1 MTLNTSNSNRHDAT
15 LEQAVR
21 NALDRYTPLR
31 MWQHSFQIHASD
43 GKVTLTGSARSQAEK
58 QIAGSL
64 ARAVKDVTSVENQLI
79 ADGDLEIAI
88 AQALAADAR
97 TRDAFPG
104 VLVGVV
110 FGTVYLKGTAVSD
123 DVKKA
128 ASEIAS
134 KIGGI
139 LRVSNELVVLA
150 KPTA

>member
-1 MTLNTSNSNRHDAT
+1 MTPNTANSTQHDAT
-15 LEQAVR
+15 LEQSVR

-31 MWQHSFQIHASD
+31 VWQHSIQIQANNGAVVLS
-43 GKVTLTGSARSQAEK
+43 GCARSQAEK
-58 QIAGSL
+58 EVAGNL
-64 ARAVKDVTSVENQLI
+64 ARAVKGVTAVENRLI

-128 ASEIAS
+128 ASEITS
-134 KIGGI
+134 KIAGI
-139 LRVSNELVVLA
+139 LRVSNELTVPA
-150 KPTA
+150 KAAA

>member
-1 MTLNTSNSNRHDAT
+1 MTPNTSNSTQQDTR

-21 NALDRYTPLR
+21 RALDHYAPLR
-31 MWQHSFQIHASD
+31 MWQHSIQIQANNGTVVLS
-43 GKVTLTGSARSQAEK
+43 GCARSQAEK
-58 QIAGSL
+58 EVAGNL
-64 ARAVKDVTSVENQLI
+64 ARAVKGVTSVENQLI

-110 FGTVYLKGTAVSD
+110 FGTVYLKGTAVSEN
-123 DVKKA
+123 VKKA

-134 KIGGI
+134 KIAGI
-139 LRVSNELVVLA
+139 LRVSNELIVPA
-150 KPTA
+150 KAAA

>member
-1 MTLNTSNSNRHDAT
+1 MTPNTSNSNQHDAN
-15 LEQAVR
+15 LEQTVR
-21 NALDRYTPLR
+21 DALDRYPPLR
-31 MWQHSFQIHASD
+31 MWQHSIQIQANNGAVILS
-43 GKVTLTGSARSQAEK
+43 GSARSQAEK
-58 QIAGSL
+58 QIAGNL
-64 ARAVKDVTSVENQLI
+64 ARAVKGATSVENQLI

-88 AQALAADAR
+88 AQALATDAR

-150 KPTA
+150 KPAA